1 MKTLRDGLVCLAF
14 TVSVC
19 FAQTGSSGIDL
30 ISFAMPDAQVIGG
43 AHVDAV
49 KNSSFGQYVLA
60 RVEPTGTEIQNFVNQ
75 TGFNPLTDVTEVV
88 GSTNGAKGADVRW
101 LMAAH
106 GSFTVG
112 TIESNAQNH
121 GATVASITVG
131 EFAADLV
138 TVTGKGQ
145 NACLVLFRDG
155 ATALVGDCNT
165 LQAPAASGDQSKLT
179 TAAQALRNSKDVWFV
194 STLPLGQ
201 FAGAAP
207 TNLPVNLQ
215 ASPLLQSIQQ
225 VSGSAKFVNDPQNPT
240 VQLAGGAVTD
250 SAANATSLLNVFNFL
265 VSMVDMAGSNNH
277 APAAIASLIQ
287 GVNAS
292 VSGNAVVVTLTIP
305 ESTLETIFSQQSHGN
320 VHAELKTAPAAR

>member
-1 MKTLRDGLVCLAF
+1 M
-14 TVSVC
+14 
-19 FAQTGSSGIDL
+19 
-30 ISFAMPDAQVIGG
+30 
-43 AHVDAV
+43 
-49 KNSSFGQYVLA
+49 
-60 RVEPTGTEIQNFVNQ
+60 
-75 TGFNPLTDVTEVV
+75 
-88 GSTNGAKGADVRW
+88 
-101 LMAAH
+101 
-106 GSFTVG
+106 
-112 TIESNAQNH
+112 
-121 GATVASITVG
+121 
-131 EFAADLV
+131 
-138 TVTGKGQ
+138 
-145 NACLVLFRDG
+145 
-155 ATALVGDCNT
+155 
-165 LQAPAASGDQSKLT
+165 
-179 TAAQALRNSKDVWFV
+179 WFV

-240 VQLAGGAVTD
+240 VQLAGEAVTD